1 VVTYIVSENVN
12 ETNKMGYKVVFD
24 KVEDDVW
31 CLCRLFQSKAI
42 LCRHA
47 LGVLRLE
54 QFLQNTSFIAGARTV
69 NKPVPRYL
77 SLPQKI
83 IWN

>member
-31 CLCRLFQSKAI
+31 CLSVVPVQS
-42 LCRHA
+42 
-47 LGVLRLE
+47 
-54 QFLQNTSFIAGARTV
+54 NTM
-69 NKPVPRYL
+69 
-77 SLPQKI
+77 
-83 IWN
+83 